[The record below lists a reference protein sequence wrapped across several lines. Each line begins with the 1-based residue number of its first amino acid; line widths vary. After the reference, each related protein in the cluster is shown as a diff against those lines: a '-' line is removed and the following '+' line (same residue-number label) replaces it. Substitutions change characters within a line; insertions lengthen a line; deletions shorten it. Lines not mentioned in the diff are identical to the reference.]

1 MMGKEE
7 RRRAERVSFQKKV
20 RVLAQSRRETME
32 LKLYFGVSFSSGV
45 PSHTPAR
52 QGLHAACKKGSS
64 RRFLVLCGY
73 GRMTVV
79 H

>member
-1 MMGKEE
+1 MIGKEE
-7 RRRAERVSFQKKV
+7 RRMAEKVSFQKKV
-20 RVLAQSRRETME
+20 QALAQSHKKTME
-32 LKLYFGVSFSSGV
+32 LKLYVGVSFSSGV
-45 PSHTPAR
+45 PSHTPAC

-64 RRFLVLCGY
+64 QRFLVLCGY

>member
-1 MMGKEE
+1 MGKEE
-7 RRRAERVSFQKKV
+7 RRRAEKVSFQKKV
-20 RVLAQSRRETME
+20 QALAQSHKETME
-32 LKLYFGVSFSSGV
+32 LKLYVGGSFSSGV

-64 RRFLVLCGY
+64 QGFLVLCGY

>member
-1 MMGKEE
+1 MGKEE
-7 RRRAERVSFQKKV
+7 RRRAEKESFQKQV
-20 RVLAQSRRETME
+20 RGLAQSHRETME
-32 LKLYFGVSFSSGV
+32 LKLYVGVSFSSGV
-45 PSHTPAR
+45 PSHTPVR

-64 RRFLVLCGY
+64 QRFLVLRGY